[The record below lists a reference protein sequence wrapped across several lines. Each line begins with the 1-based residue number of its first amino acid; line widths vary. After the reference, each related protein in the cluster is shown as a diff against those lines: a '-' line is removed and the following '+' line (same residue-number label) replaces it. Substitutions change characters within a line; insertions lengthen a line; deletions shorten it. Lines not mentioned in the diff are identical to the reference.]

1 MDKIQRATEIHR
13 SMTPHQMA
21 LRIVELEDIAE
32 IVGQSASERG
42 KRITEL
48 QDALELAEEAVRA
61 KHSPDA
67 AKMVPDGW
75 QLVPVEPT
83 IIMVS
88 NGASAQEEKLRDYAL
103 GGSLPPIGHG
113 VDAAYRAMLSAAP
126 KLGGE

>member
-13 SMTPHQMA
+13 GMTPHQMA

-32 IVGQSASERG
+32 IVGQSASERD

-61 KHSPDA
+61 KQLP
-67 AKMVPDGW
+67 VVRDGW
-75 QLVPVEPT
+75 QLAPIKPTEEMLDVAIEQSRSIYEPGC
-83 IIMVS
+83 
-88 NGASAQEEKLRDYAL
+88 GAYLENPAEVYM
-103 GGSLPPIGHG
+103 
-113 VDAAYRAMLSAAP
+113 AMLAAAP

>member
-32 IVGQSASERG
+32 IVGQSASERAN
-42 KRITEL
+42 RITEL

-61 KHSPDA
+61 KHFPDA
-67 AKMVPDGW
+67 TKMVVPSGW

-83 IIMVS
+83 IEMVTAATHS
-88 NGASAQEEKLRDYAL
+88 SVGFGTR
-103 GGSLPPIGHG
+103 
-113 VDAAYRAMLSAAP
+113 AAYQAMLAAAP

>member
-32 IVGQSASERG
+32 IVGQSASERA

-61 KHSPDA
+61 KHSPDDG
-67 AKMVPDGW
+67 KMVPEGW

-83 IIMVS
+83 IEMVQ
-88 NGASAQEEKLRDYAL
+88 AATHSAVGFGTR
-103 GGSLPPIGHG
+103 
-113 VDAAYRAMLSAAP
+113 AAYQAMLAAAP
-126 KLGGE
+126 KLGCE

>member
-32 IVGQSASERG
+32 IVGQSASERS

-61 KHSPDA
+61 KHIPDA

-83 IIMVS
+83 S
-88 NGASAQEEKLRDYAL
+88 
-103 GGSLPPIGHG
+103 
-113 VDAAYRAMLSAAP
+113 AMLIAAGAATPRYQAMLAAAP

>member
-32 IVGQSASERG
+32 IVGQSASERA

-48 QDALELAEEAVRA
+48 QDALDLAEEAVRA
-61 KHSPDA
+61 KQPA
-67 AKMVPDGW
+67 VPEGW

-83 IIMVS
+83 SAMLIAV
-88 NGASAQEEKLRDYAL
+88 GAATPR
-103 GGSLPPIGHG
+103 
-113 VDAAYRAMLSAAP
+113 YRAMLAAAP